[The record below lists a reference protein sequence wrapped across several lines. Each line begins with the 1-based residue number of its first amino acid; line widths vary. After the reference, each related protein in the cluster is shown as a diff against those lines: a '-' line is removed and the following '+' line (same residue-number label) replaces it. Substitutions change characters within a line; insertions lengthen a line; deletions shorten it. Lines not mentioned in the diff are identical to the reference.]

1 MRRSVGLLAVAA
13 SVAAAPRPSP
23 NSSGPYF
30 VRRWTWPAAQRG
42 RGAFLSA
49 SDFVVNGTVD
59 GCDATSVVCAA
70 TPKNAPARLSGT
82 HWQHAQ
88 QVLLPCWSL
97 FSWHP
102 KKARYVLLTGGV
114 GLTASHPWTAFVL
127 DAMGATVV
135 ADRSGV
141 AGDCPLEGRLRRKT
155 GTGDAGSEILWLAD
169 PAHAAA
175 LQAAAGLSPP
185 PPGAG
190 LRVGVLNRRS
200 HRRWDADGA
209 FLNRTR
215 AAFPDA
221 TVADEA
227 YFEALAPAAQ
237 AAWVH
242 AADVVVSPHG
252 AQLSNLVFA
261 RKCTAVLELFPRHFY
276 MPGFY
281 LALALQAG
289 AVPFAGYATD
299 DPEGDRPGN
308 RNQKGRYWFNRK
320 FKYRKTDANPAV
332 VADALPALADAR
344 RACLADLD
352 GG

>member
-1 MRRSVGLLAVAA
+1 M
-13 SVAAAPRPSP
+13 
-23 NSSGPYF
+23 
-30 VRRWTWPAAQRG
+30 
-42 RGAFLSA
+42 
-49 SDFVVNGTVD
+49 
-59 GCDATSVVCAA
+59 
-70 TPKNAPARLSGT
+70 
-82 HWQHAQ
+82 
-88 QVLLPCWSL
+88 
-97 FSWHP
+97 
-102 KKARYVLLTGGV
+102 
-114 GLTASHPWTAFVL
+114 
-127 DAMGATVV
+127 
-135 ADRSGV
+135 
-141 AGDCPLEGRLRRKT
+141 
-155 GTGDAGSEILWLAD
+155 
-169 PAHAAA
+169 
-175 LQAAAGLSPP
+175 
-185 PPGAG
+185 
-190 LRVGVLNRRS
+190 LNRRS

-261 RKCTAVLELFPRHFY
+261 RRCTAVLELFPRHFY

-289 AVPFAGYATD
+289 AVAFAGYATD

-320 FKYRKTDANPAV
+320 FKYRKTDANPTV

>member
-242 AADVVVSPHG
+242 AADVV
-252 AQLSNLVFA
+252 
-261 RKCTAVLELFPRHFY
+261 LFPATC

-281 LALALQAG
+281 LAPRPG
-289 AVPFAGYATD
+289 RRRTFAGYATD

>member
-88 QVLLPCWSL
+88 Q
-97 FSWHP
+97 
-102 KKARYVLLTGGV
+102 
-114 GLTASHPWTAFVL
+114 
-127 DAMGATVV
+127 
-135 ADRSGV
+135 
-141 AGDCPLEGRLRRKT
+141 
-155 GTGDAGSEILWLAD
+155 
-169 PAHAAA
+169 
-175 LQAAAGLSPP
+175 
-185 PPGAG
+185 
-190 LRVGVLNRRS
+190 
-200 HRRWDADGA
+200 
-209 FLNRTR
+209 
-215 AAFPDA
+215 
-221 TVADEA
+221 
-227 YFEALAPAAQ
+227 
-237 AAWVH
+237 
-242 AADVVVSPHG
+242 
-252 AQLSNLVFA
+252 
-261 RKCTAVLELFPRHFY
+261 
-276 MPGFY
+276 
-281 LALALQAG
+281 AG

>member
-155 GTGDAGSEILWLAD
+155 GTGDAGSEIL
-169 PAHAAA
+169 
-175 LQAAAGLSPP
+175 
-185 PPGAG
+185 
-190 LRVGVLNRRS
+190 S

-261 RKCTAVLELFPRHFY
+261 RRCTAVLELFPRHFY